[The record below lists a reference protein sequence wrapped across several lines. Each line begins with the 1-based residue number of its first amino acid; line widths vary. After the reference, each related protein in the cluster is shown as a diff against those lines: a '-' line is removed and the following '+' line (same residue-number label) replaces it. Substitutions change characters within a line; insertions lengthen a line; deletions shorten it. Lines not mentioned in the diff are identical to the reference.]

1 MTERKRRPGAKNTA
15 KAGPE
20 PRAAARTVPT
30 QARSR
35 ERYERI
41 LEAATIEFAQAG
53 FVAATME
60 GIAQRAETSIG
71 SVYRFFPD
79 KRAVYEALVSKHLD
93 GAKEIFELLF
103 KEATSASARAP
114 RWQDLIDKS
123 VDAFAA
129 FDRSGPLFRAI
140 WTNIPHSGNA
150 LGDALAVN
158 REFARRAEV
167 LLERYTP
174 GVTPERRAL
183 VAIMMVEAM
192 TAALTYAARE
202 EDQGMADAMVEE
214 TKVLLK
220 RYLAPYTRKGA
231 AEA

>member
-1 MTERKRRPGAKNTA
+1 MTERKRRAGAKTTA
-15 KAGPE
+15 KQEPE
-20 PRAAARTVPT
+20 PRASTRTVPT

-41 LEAATIEFAQAG
+41 LEAATTEFAQAG

-79 KRAVYEALVSKHLD
+79 KRAVYEALVTKHLD
-93 GAKEIFELLF
+93 GAKELFELLF
-103 KEATSASARAP
+103 KEATAARAP
-114 RWQDLIDKS
+114 RWQDLVDKS
-123 VDAFAA
+123 VDVFAA
-129 FDRSGPLFRAI
+129 FDRSSPLFRAI

-150 LGDALAVN
+150 LGDAIAVN

-167 LLERYTP
+167 LIERYTP

-183 VAIMMVEAM
+183 VAIMMVETM
-192 TAALTYAARE
+192 TSALTYAARE
-202 EDQGMADAMVEE
+202 DDQGLADAIVEE

-220 RYLAPYTRKGA
+220 RYLAPYTKKS
-231 AEA
+231 AELS